1 MCGAVGVGRRLRK
14 RFARGASPTEG
25 WGQRA
30 RAERTRNMELM
41 FMTLDVSRL
50 SGWLNARA
58 NCRVKKRACTM
69 RGEVHAGRESE
80 GWWGNGGAS
89 GAGTHGEGYN

>member
-1 MCGAVGVGRRLRK
+1 
-14 RFARGASPTEG
+14 
-25 WGQRA
+25 
-30 RAERTRNMELM
+30 MELM